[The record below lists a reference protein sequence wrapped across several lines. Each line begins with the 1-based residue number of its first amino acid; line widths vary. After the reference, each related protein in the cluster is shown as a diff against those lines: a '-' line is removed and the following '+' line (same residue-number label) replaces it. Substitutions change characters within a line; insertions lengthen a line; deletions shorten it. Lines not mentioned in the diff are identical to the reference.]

1 MHWALRHMLVTPN
14 TRSLLY
20 NRITSAQKDITFTRG
35 LADEHIRAN
44 TLDLHVRARPS
55 EHLVAGVAVHPDL
68 GPLNL
73 EQRQLKANV
82 LALEGGLDVVAAQFT
97 RIAGW

>member
-1 MHWALRHMLVTPN
+1 MLVTPN
-14 TRSLLY
+14 GRSLLY

-35 LADEHIRAN
+35 LADEHIRPN
-44 TLDLHVRARPS
+44 TLDLHVSARPS
-55 EHLVAGVAVHPDL
+55 EHVIASVAVHPDL

-73 EQRQLKANV
+73 EQRQLKADE

-97 RIAGW
+97 CIAVWQQV